1 VRWVLVKCIILLG
14 IGKNGR
20 AERLGEAILTPS
32 RRALVIGGSMSGLFA
47 ALALSRHGWQVDIFE
62 RVEGELAGR
71 GAGIVAQPQL
81 RAVFR
86 AVGLDPDVELG
97 VEVRRRRILDRAGEV
112 VGETECPQTL
122 TSWDRLYRML
132 RDAFPADRYHRG
144 MALERIEQGAASV
157 TAHFAGG
164 TKATGE
170 VLVGADGLRSTVRQQ
185 FLPDLAPLYAGY
197 VAWRA
202 LIPEERIPAAIHRD
216 LFAYMVFALPP
227 GEQILGYPVAGPN
240 DDLSPGHRRYN
251 LVWYRPAD
259 ENTELRDL
267 LTDVSGTVH
276 DVSIP
281 PPLIRP
287 EVVEAMR
294 GAAARLVPPQF
305 QEIVRLAAQPFLQP
319 IYDLEAPRIAFGRV
333 AILGDA
339 AFVARPHVAAGVVKA
354 AEDGLALAAALD
366 ASADVEQA
374 VRRYEAERI
383 GIGRRIIE
391 RARHLGAYLQAEL
404 RSAQERDFAA
414 RHRTVE
420 AVMAETAVMDF
431 LYR

>member
-1 VRWVLVKCIILLG
+1 VKG
-14 IGKNGR
+14 
-20 AERLGEAILTPS
+20 S
-32 RRALVIGGSMSGLFA
+32 RRALVIGGSISGLFA
-47 ALALSRHGWQVDIFE
+47 ALALSRRGWDVEIFE

-97 VEVRRRRILDRAGEV
+97 VEVRRRRMLDHSGHV
-112 VGETECPQTL
+112 IGETECPQTL

-132 RDAFPADRYHRG
+132 RDAFAADRYHRG
-144 MALERIEQGAASV
+144 MALDRVEQNARGV

-164 TKATGE
+164 ATATGE
-170 VLVGADGLRSTVRQQ
+170 VLIGADGLRSSVRQQ
-185 FLPDLAPLYAGY
+185 FLPKLAPLYAGY

-202 LIPEERIPAAIHRD
+202 LIAEQSIPAPVHRE
-216 LFAYMVFALPP
+216 LFDYMVFALPP

-259 ENTELRDL
+259 EATELKDL
-267 LTDVSGTVH
+267 LTDACGTIH

-281 PPLIRP
+281 PPLIRAD
-287 EVVEAMR
+287 VIGAMR
-294 GAAARLVPPQF
+294 EAAARLVPPQF

-319 IYDLEAPRIAFGRV
+319 IYDLEATRLAFGRV

-339 AFVARPHVAAGVVKA
+339 AFVARPHVAAGVLKA
-354 AEDGLALAAALD
+354 AEDALTLAEALD
-366 ASADVEQA
+366 GSADVEDA
-374 VRRYEAERI
+374 LRRYEEKRI
-383 GIGRRIIE
+383 AVGRRIIE

-414 RHRTVE
+414 RHRTVD

>member
-1 VRWVLVKCIILLG
+1 VKG
-14 IGKNGR
+14 
-20 AERLGEAILTPS
+20 S
-32 RRALVIGGSMSGLFA
+32 RRALVIGGSISGLFA
-47 ALALSRHGWQVDIFE
+47 ALALSRRGWDVEIFE

-97 VEVRRRRILDRAGEV
+97 VEVRRRRMLDRTGQVIGEA
-112 VGETECPQTL
+112 ECPQTL
-122 TSWDRLYRML
+122 TSWDRLFRML
-132 RDAFPADRYHRG
+132 RDGFPADRYHRG
-144 MALERIEQGAASV
+144 MTLARVELGDGGV
-157 TAHFAGG
+157 TAHFGEG
-164 TKATGE
+164 ATATAA
-170 VLVGADGLRSTVRQQ
+170 VLIGADGLRSSVRQQ
-185 FLPDLAPLYAGY
+185 FLPKLAPLYAGY

-202 LIPEERIPAAIHRD
+202 LIAEEAIPAPIHRD
-216 LFAYMVFALPP
+216 LFDYMVFALPP

-259 ENTELRDL
+259 EATELKDL
-267 LTDVSGTVH
+267 LTDASGTVH

-281 PPLIRP
+281 PPLIRAD
-287 EVVEAMR
+287 VVEAMR
-294 GAAARLVPPQF
+294 RAAAELVPPQF

-319 IYDLEAPRIAFGRV
+319 IYDLEAPHIAFGRV

-354 AEDGLALAAALD
+354 AEDALALTEALD
-366 ASADVEQA
+366 GSADVEDA
-374 VRRYEAERI
+374 LCRYEEKRI
-383 GIGRRIIE
+383 AVGRRIIE

-404 RSAQERDFAA
+404 RSTQERDFAA
-414 RHRTVE
+414 RHRTVD
-420 AVMAETAVMDF
+420 AVIAETAVMDF
-431 LYR
+431 LYGDQKSMISGQ

>member
-1 VRWVLVKCIILLG
+1 V
-14 IGKNGR
+14 
-20 AERLGEAILTPS
+20 ERL
-32 RRALVIGGSMSGLFA
+32 RRALVIGGSISGLFA
-47 ALALSRHGWQVDIFE
+47 ALALSRRGWGVEIFE

-71 GAGIVAQPQL
+71 GAGIIAQPQL

-97 VEVRRRRILDRAGEV
+97 VEVSRRRMLDRSGRV
-112 VGETECPQTL
+112 ISETECPQTL

-132 RDAFPADRYHRG
+132 RDAVPAERYHRG
-144 MALERIEQGAASV
+144 MGLERVEQDARGV
-157 TAHFAGG
+157 TAHLVGG
-164 TKATGE
+164 ASATGD
-170 VLVGADGLRSTVRQQ
+170 VLIGADGLRSSVRQQ

-202 LIPEERIPAAIHRD
+202 LIVEAAIPAPIHRGMFD
-216 LFAYMVFALPP
+216 YMVFALPP
-227 GEQILGYPVAGPN
+227 GEQILGYPVSGAN
-240 DDLSPGHRRYN
+240 DDLRPGHRRYN

-259 ENTELRDL
+259 EATELPDL
-267 LTDVSGTVH
+267 LTDSAGTVH
-276 DVSIP
+276 EISIP
-281 PPLIRP
+281 PPLIRAG
-287 EVVEAMR
+287 VIGAMR
-294 GAAARLVPPQF
+294 AAAARLVPPQF

-319 IYDLEAPRIAFGRV
+319 IYDLEAPHIAFGRV

-354 AEDGLALAAALD
+354 AEDALALAAALEGG
-366 ASADVEQA
+366 AEVEPALCQYEEKRIA
-374 VRRYEAERI
+374 V
-383 GIGRRIIE
+383 GRRIIE

-404 RSAQERDFAA
+404 RSAKERDFAV

>member
-1 VRWVLVKCIILLG
+1 V
-14 IGKNGR
+14 
-20 AERLGEAILTPS
+20 ERL
-32 RRALVIGGSMSGLFA
+32 RRALVIGGSISGLFA
-47 ALALSRHGWQVDIFE
+47 ALALSRRGWGVEIFE

-97 VEVRRRRILDRAGEV
+97 VEVSRRRMLDRSGRV
-112 VGETECPQTL
+112 ISETECPQTL

-132 RDAFPADRYHRG
+132 RDAVPAERYHRG
-144 MALERIEQGAASV
+144 MGLERVEQDARGV
-157 TAHFAGG
+157 TAHLVGG
-164 TKATGE
+164 ASATGD
-170 VLVGADGLRSTVRQQ
+170 VLIGADGLRSSVRQQ

-202 LIPEERIPAAIHRD
+202 LIAEAAIPAPIHRGMFD
-216 LFAYMVFALPP
+216 YMVFALPP
-227 GEQILGYPVAGPN
+227 GEQILGYPVSGAN
-240 DDLSPGHRRYN
+240 DDLRPGHRRYN

-259 ENTELRDL
+259 EATELPDL
-267 LTDVSGTVH
+267 LTDSAGTVH
-276 DVSIP
+276 EISIP
-281 PPLIRP
+281 PPLIRAG
-287 EVVEAMR
+287 VIGAMR
-294 GAAARLVPPQF
+294 AAAARLVPPQF

-319 IYDLEAPRIAFGRV
+319 IYDLEAPHIAFGRV

-354 AEDGLALAAALD
+354 AEDALALAAALEGG
-366 ASADVEQA
+366 AEVEPALRQYEEKRIA
-374 VRRYEAERI
+374 V
-383 GIGRRIIE
+383 GRRIIE

-404 RSAQERDFAA
+404 RSAKERDFAA
-414 RHRTVE
+414 RHRTAE

>member
-1 VRWVLVKCIILLG
+1 V
-14 IGKNGR
+14 
-20 AERLGEAILTPS
+20 EPS

-47 ALALSRHGWQVDIFE
+47 ALALSRRGWDVEVFE

-97 VEVRRRRILDRAGEV
+97 VEVRRRRMLDRTGQVIGES
-112 VGETECPQTL
+112 ECPQTL
-122 TSWDRLYRML
+122 TSWDRLFRML
-132 RDAFPADRYHRG
+132 RDAFPGERYHRG
-144 MALERIEQGAASV
+144 MALDRVEQRAGGV
-157 TAHFAGG
+157 IAHFAGG
-164 TKATGE
+164 ATATGE
-170 VLVGADGLRSTVRQQ
+170 LLIGADGLRSSVRQQ

-202 LIPEERIPAAIHRD
+202 LIAEEAIPASVHRD

-240 DDLSPGHRRYN
+240 DDLRPGYRRYN

-259 ENTELRDL
+259 ETTELEDL
-267 LTDVSGTVH
+267 LTDASGNVH
-276 DVSIP
+276 DLSIP

-287 EVVEAMR
+287 EVIGAMR
-294 GAAARLVPPQF
+294 TAAAKLVPPQF

-319 IYDLEAPRIAFGRV
+319 IYDLEAPHIAFGRV

-354 AEDGLALAAALD
+354 AEDALALAEALE
-366 ASADVEQA
+366 ASAGVEQA
-374 VRRYEAERI
+374 LRVYEADRI
-383 GIGRRIIE
+383 GVGRRIIE

-404 RSAQERDFAA
+404 RSVEERDFAA

>member
-1 VRWVLVKCIILLG
+1 M
-14 IGKNGR
+14 
-20 AERLGEAILTPS
+20 EPS

-47 ALALSRHGWQVDIFE
+47 ALALSRRGWDVEVFE

-86 AVGLDPDVELG
+86 AVGLDPDVEFG
-97 VEVRRRRILDRAGEV
+97 VEVRWRRMLDRAGQV
-112 VGETECPQTL
+112 IGQAECPQTL

-132 RDAFPADRYHRG
+132 RDRFPAGRYRRG
-144 MALERIEQGAASV
+144 MTLEHVEQRAGGV

-164 TKATGE
+164 ATATAE
-170 VLVGADGLRSTVRQQ
+170 VLIGADGLRSSVRQQ

-202 LIPEERIPAAIHRD
+202 LIAEDRIPAPIHRD
-216 LFAYMVFALPP
+216 LFEYMVFALPP
-227 GEQILGYPVAGPN
+227 GEQILGYPVAGAN
-240 DDLSPGHRRYN
+240 DDLRPGHRRYN
-251 LVWYRPAD
+251 LVWYRPA
-259 ENTELRDL
+259 EEQTELQDL
-267 LTDVSGTVH
+267 LTDASGTMH
-276 DVSIP
+276 EISIP
-281 PPLIRP
+281 PPLIRA
-287 EVVEAMR
+287 ELIEAMR

-354 AEDGLALAAALD
+354 AEDALALAQALD
-366 ASADVEQA
+366 ACADVEPA
-374 VRRYEAERI
+374 LRLYEAERI
-383 GIGRRIIE
+383 GVGRRIIE

-404 RSAQERDFAA
+404 RTVQERGYAA